1 MIYKR
6 LTWIAG
12 ALFLL
17 YGLPLLIVED
27 LWWARFWGGLAV
39 FWLGA
44 FALAMARAAVAT
56 GKLRINFSIVRRAS
70 QPLTFWAVI
79 ALLVF
84 AGAVVLVSAFWFW
97 FFKA

>member
-17 YGLPLLIVED
+17 GGLPLLVVED
-27 LWWARFWGGLAV
+27 IRWAHFWGGLAV

-44 FALAMARAAVAT
+44 FALTMARAAVAA
-56 GKLRINFSIVRRAS
+56 GQLRINFSVVRRAS
-70 QPLTFWAVI
+70 QPRTFWAVI
-79 ALLVF
+79 ALLVI
-84 AGAVVLVSAFWFW
+84 AGAVVLISAFWFW